1 VHAGV
6 DLLIRGPDVEPTRRL
21 VRALDLEDRVTFL
34 PELRRP
40 DLIRAM
46 QEADLVVDQFDVGA
60 FGTTALV
67 AVAAGVHSFPAA
79 EARLHGQPLGAP

>member
-1 VHAGV
+1 VRAGV
-6 DLLIRGPDVEPTRRL
+6 DLLIRGPDVEPTRRPI
-21 VRALDLEDRVTFL
+21 REFNLEDRVTFL

-60 FGTTALV
+60 FGATALV

-79 EARLHGQPLGAP
+79 EAELHGQPLGAP